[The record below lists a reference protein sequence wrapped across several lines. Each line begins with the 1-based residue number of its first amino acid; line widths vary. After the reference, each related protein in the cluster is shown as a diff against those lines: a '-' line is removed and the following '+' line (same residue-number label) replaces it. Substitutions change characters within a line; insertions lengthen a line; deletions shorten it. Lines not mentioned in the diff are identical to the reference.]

1 MNSPVFTKYG
11 TAKGTTSMK
20 RTLTGVFLL
29 ALSTIS
35 HSISIQGEVDQLIKR
50 VNPNVNLGIVVL
62 DLTSGQT
69 LYRRNAER
77 LYIPASNLKIFS
89 EAAALMVLG
98 PDYRFKN
105 QLSMSAGKIQ
115 QGVLQGNV
123 YVRLSGDPSFN
134 RDDLNTLLSS
144 LHKWNINTI
153 QGNVYIDSNLANVD
167 PYPPGW
173 LTTDLSYS
181 YGAPNAPVMV
191 DSNRLTVTVNPGAQA
206 GDPAIVEVDDGGG
219 AIALNN
225 QATTKADAK
234 GCGVGFSLDQE
245 NHLTV
250 RGCVGVGQ
258 WAVQQRMAI
267 KNPLMYAQ
275 GMIKS
280 QLAKANIQ
288 LTGEVQLGKTPEG
301 SLLIATQHSK
311 QVSQLMAD
319 TLKPSDN
326 LYADSLYLHAAE
338 KLNNGVPVNWRSA
351 QPLIKNFLQSQT
363 GIDFSNAIF
372 TDGSGLSRY
381 SLVTPEQTI
390 SLLKFLYQRFPLSYE
405 YIAALPIS
413 GRDGTLQKRFRIP
426 TQQGFVR
433 AKTGTMTGINSLSGY
448 LYTANG
454 HTLAFAMYVNRQP
467 GKASGPGRPVLDA
480 LCTYF
485 LQKSPGSNRLSRV
498 FSPHQRIN
506 FQLNPTQAERQKV
519 HQAKWRRLESAI
531 RTALRGQ
538 AVNVIYRG
546 NELIISD
553 NQTDPGKVWSTL
565 QSVVKK
571 YPFAVM
577 LTSKTLSV
585 NPLGSPTLL
594 WVEASDT
601 ANQAQRTWSIHEAA

>member
-1 MNSPVFTKYG
+1 
-11 TAKGTTSMK
+11 MK

>member
-1 MNSPVFTKYG
+1 MRK
-11 TAKGTTSMK
+11 
-20 RTLTGVFLL
+20 TLTGVFLL
-29 ALSTIS
+29 ALSAFAYS
-35 HSISIQGEVDQLIKR
+35 ASIQTEVDRLINR

-62 DLTSGQT
+62 DLTSGKV
-69 LYRRNAER
+69 LYRRNAQR
-77 LYIPASNLKIFS
+77 LYIPASNLKLFS

-105 QLSMSAGKIQ
+105 QLSMSSGKIQ

-144 LHKWNINTI
+144 LKEWNIHTI
-153 QGNVYIDSNLANVD
+153 QGNVYIDSSLANVD

-206 GDPAIVEVDDGGG
+206 GDPAVVEVDDGGG

-225 QATTKADAK
+225 QATTKADSK

-258 WAVQQRMAI
+258 WAVQQRLAI

-280 QLAKANIQ
+280 QLAKSNIQ
-288 LTGEVQLGKTPEG
+288 LNGQVQLGKTPTG

-311 QVSQLMAD
+311 QLSQLMAD

-338 KLNNGVPVNWRSA
+338 KLNKGIPVNWRDA
-351 QPLIKNFLQSQT
+351 QPLVKNFLQSQT

-413 GRDGTLQKRFRIP
+413 GRDGTLQKRFKIP

-485 LQKSPGSNRLSRV
+485 LQNSPGSSRLSRI
-498 FSPHQRIN
+498 FSPHQRIS
-506 FQLNPTQAERQKV
+506 FQLNPTQAERQKA
-519 HQAKWRRLESAI
+519 HQGKWRRLESAL

-538 AVNVIYRG
+538 SVNVIYRG
-546 NELIISD
+546 NELIVND
-553 NQTDPGKVWSTL
+553 NQADPGKVWSTL
-565 QSVVKK
+565 QAVAQK

-577 LTSKTLSV
+577 LSAKTLSI
-585 NPLGSPTLL
+585 NPSGNPALL
-594 WVEASDT
+594 WVEALDLP
-601 ANQAQRTWSIHEAA
+601 NQAQRTWSIREAA

>member
-1 MNSPVFTKYG
+1 
-11 TAKGTTSMK
+11 MK
-20 RTLTGVFLL
+20 RTLTGAFLL
-29 ALSTIS
+29 ALSALS
-35 HSISIQGEVDQLIKR
+35 QGASIQSEVDKLINR
-50 VNPNVNLGIVVL
+50 INPNVNLGIVVL

-69 LYRRNAER
+69 LYRRNAAR
-77 LYIPASNLKIFS
+77 LYIPASNMKLFS

-105 QLSMSAGKIQ
+105 QLNISAGSIQ

-123 YVRLSGDPSFN
+123 YVQLSGDPSFSRN
-134 RDDLNTLLSS
+134 DLNTLLYS
-144 LHKWNINTI
+144 LKEWNIHTI
-153 QGNVYIDSNLANVD
+153 QGNVYIDSSFAEVS

-173 LTTDLSYS
+173 LTSDLSYS

-206 GDPAIVEVDDGGG
+206 GDPAIVEADDGGG
-219 AIALNN
+219 AITLNN
-225 QATTKADAK
+225 QATTKANTQ
-234 GCGVGFSLDQE
+234 GCGVGFSLDQD

-258 WAVQQRMAI
+258 WAVQQKLAI
-267 KNPLMYAQ
+267 KNPLMYTQA
-275 GMIKS
+275 MIKN
-280 QLAKANIQ
+280 QLLKANIQ
-288 LTGEVQLGKTPEG
+288 LNGQVQLGKTPAG

-311 QVSQLMAD
+311 PVSQLMAD

-338 KLNNGVPVNWRSA
+338 KLKGAPVNWRGA
-351 QPLIKNFLQSQT
+351 EPLIKNFLQSQT

-405 YIAALPIS
+405 YISALPIS

-426 TQQGFVR
+426 IQQGFVR

-480 LCTYF
+480 IITYF
-485 LQKSPGSNRLSRV
+485 LQKNPESSRLSRV
-498 FSPHQRIN
+498 FSPHQRIS
-506 FQLNPTQAERQKV
+506 FQLNPTQAEKQKV
-519 HQAKWRRLESAI
+519 HQARWRRLESAI

-538 AVNVIYRG
+538 PVNIVYRG
-546 NELIISD
+546 NELIVND
-553 NQTDPGKVWSTL
+553 NQADPGKVWATL

-577 LTSKTLSV
+577 LSSKTLPI
-585 NPLGSPTLL
+585 NPSGRPTLL
-594 WVEASDT
+594 WIQAPEMP
-601 ANQAQRTWSIHEAA
+601 NQIQRVWSIREAA